1 MLGYA
6 TGQPKAF
13 AAAVDIP
20 VISDSDR
27 ATINSSNL
35 KSDPTSSFNS
45 NSSSVLTSI
54 IYHRQ
59 NFDDSPLKIPPSQP
73 PSKSSPQVH
82 ITTTSNVSSLHLSA
96 RELQNQNFFEEVKDS
111 EEDGDGDDDDG
122 DFQAEVEIMI
132 AGTYFYYFC
141 SYDLDMIY
149 FILFFI
155 YLL

>member
-59 NFDDSPLKIPPSQP
+59 NFDDSPLKIPPSCLVTRISDTNI
-73 PSKSSPQVH
+73 PS
-82 ITTTSNVSSLHLSA
+82 IRL
-96 RELQNQNFFEEVKDS
+96 FEKLGFVVTKRVEV
-111 EEDGDGDDDDG
+111 
-122 DFQAEVEIMI
+122 FREVEMKYRRRS
-132 AGTYFYYFC
+132 A
-141 SYDLDMIY
+141 
-149 FILFFI
+149 
-155 YLL
+155 